1 MGHMETRQKEKKK
14 NNLDGPGVRLSARWT
29 DARRR
34 LNVGRNVLGP
44 DAEVH
49 LSLYSTSRF
58 SLLPSSGLRETGRPA
73 GKDGGASGAASSNV
87 SPSQPV
93 PSSFR

>member
-1 MGHMETRQKEKKK
+1 MMGHMETRQKEKKK

-49 LSLYSTSRF
+49 LSLLHL
-58 SLLPSSGLRETGRPA
+58 SLFAIALKWSQRDGQACWKRWRSLGR
-73 GKDGGASGAASSNV
+73 
-87 SPSQPV
+87 
-93 PSSFR
+93 SFQ